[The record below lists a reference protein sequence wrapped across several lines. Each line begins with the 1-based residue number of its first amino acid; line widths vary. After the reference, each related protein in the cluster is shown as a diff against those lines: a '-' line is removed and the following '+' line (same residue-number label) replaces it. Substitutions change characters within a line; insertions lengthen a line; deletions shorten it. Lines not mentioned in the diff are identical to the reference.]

1 MKAAVYRRYGSPA
14 VVSVDEVPTPAPR
27 DDEVLVRIHAA
38 TLGVVDSLAR
48 RGAPFYARAHFG
60 LRRPRFAVLG
70 SDFAGQIEA
79 AGPAVTRLA
88 VGDQVFGTMAP
99 RFGAHAEYACL
110 SEQAALALKP
120 ANVSFAE
127 AAALADTTALC
138 FLRDKAHLRPGQTL
152 LVNGASGAVGTAA
165 VQLARHVGATV
176 TGVCSG
182 ANTGRRV
189 SVMDLHL
196 NRRQRAG
203 LTVDVSDPGPSR
215 HGPMGVRYR
224 RCQRLEAIE

>member
-1 MKAAVYRRYGSPA
+1 MKAAVYRRYGSPG
-14 VVSVDEVPTPAPR
+14 VVSVDELPTPVPR

-48 RGAPFYARAHFG
+48 RGAPYYARSHFG

-79 AGPAVTRLA
+79 AGPAVTRFA

-99 RFGAHAEYACL
+99 RLGAHAEYACL

-120 ANVSFAE
+120 ANVTYAE

-138 FLRDKAHLRPGQTL
+138 FLRDKANLQPGQAL
-152 LVNGASGAVGTAA
+152 LVNGGRSHKRRRTRGLSAVRVCAA
-165 VQLARHVGATV
+165 GPPRPARP
-176 TGVCSG
+176 
-182 ANTGRRV
+182 R
-189 SVMDLHL
+189 
-196 NRRQRAG
+196 
-203 LTVDVSDPGPSR
+203 
-215 HGPMGVRYR
+215 
-224 RCQRLEAIE
+224 